1 MVRENM
7 RSPRAELCLLLSHEN
22 FRVLV
27 FESGSTPDLRQ
38 DAVNLRLP
46 SLVLVLACVRCG
58 VYPGGL
64 AQMAERS
71 LRMRQAR
78 GSMPLSS
85 ICAHAHRLL
94 PGLVSSVGRAH
105 DS

>member
-7 RSPRAELCLLLSHEN
+7 RSPRAELMTT
-22 FRVLV
+22 LV
-27 FESGSTPDLRQ
+27 RPIFTRTRKKLQGLVSGFDS
-38 DAVNLRLP
+38 RLATVFG
-46 SLVLVLACVRCG
+46 S
-58 VYPGGL
+58 GGL

-85 ICAHAHRLL
+85 TPSRLVDDRNRKR
-94 PGLVSSVGRAH
+94 PG
-105 DS
+105 

>member
-7 RSPRAELCLLLSHEN
+7 RSPRAELSINCLRKKLQG
-22 FRVLV
+22 LV
-27 FESGSTPDLRQ
+27 SGFDS
-38 DAVNLRLP
+38 RL
-46 SLVLVLACVRCG
+46 ATG
-58 VYPGGL
+58 VGSGGL

-85 ICAHAHRLL
+85 IEPSPSR
-94 PGLVSSVGRAH
+94 PG
-105 DS
+105 